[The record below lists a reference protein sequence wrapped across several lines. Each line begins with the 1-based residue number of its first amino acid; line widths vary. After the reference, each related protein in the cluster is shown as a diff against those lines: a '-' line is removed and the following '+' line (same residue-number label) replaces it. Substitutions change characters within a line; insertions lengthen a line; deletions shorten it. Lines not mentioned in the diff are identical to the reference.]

1 MKGELS
7 MFPIYLYEGN
17 ELPEDEICY
26 LIAKQGIFLKKKV
39 GLVESLTKVDKISI
53 LNELK
58 PWAKM
63 SLPKIAGSQM
73 GKTISFFK
81 AVVEEFSGEA
91 NVFLYYNEIE
101 NKYTLAIPKQEVSGA
116 ACDYEEATGI
126 LGYDLVGT
134 IHSHARMSAFH
145 SSTDD
150 KDEKHFDGLHIT
162 IGHLT
167 DDYPSISASIVV
179 NGFRVIVDPC
189 EYIDKCVAVKIPQK
203 SFTPY
208 AASKMYR
215 YINGKMVQVESDPPT
230 TPVVKKYD
238 ERYDIQVSEK
248 QKQFN
253 KKWLKKVS
261 RKVYTPTTYA
271 RNQRYMDH
279 EFFDFFGSGYD
290 SLTEWM
296 VSKGK
301 EGNTK
306 NILNVGPVKDSVEF
320 PKHEDL
326 GDLGD
331 LDDYNPCINCVFKDS
346 KLEYAYDILQTGID
360 PGEDLPE
367 TNNFE
372 PEETADIW
380 TKDDGSAAYDS
391 EQEESEQ
398 TPENLVEEQLRS
410 QAYLHE
416 NSNELIPTP
425 KSNPTTPFSKVKKFF
440 KGTMK
445 R

>member
-1 MKGELS
+1 MRMKGDLP

-63 SLPKIAGSQM
+63 SLPKISGPQM
-73 GKTISFFK
+73 GKIISFFK
-81 AVVEEFSGEA
+81 AVVAEFSGEA
-91 NVFLYYNEIE
+91 NVFLYYNEAE
-101 NKYTLAIPKQEVSGA
+101 NKYALAIPKQEVSGA
-116 ACDYEEATGI
+116 ACDYEEAVGI
-126 LGYDLVGT
+126 PGYDLVGT

-145 SSTDD
+145 SGTDD

-162 IGHLT
+162 IGQLT

-189 EYIDKCVAVKIPQK
+189 DYIDKCVAVKVPQK
-203 SFTPY
+203 SFAPY
-208 AASKMYR
+208 ATSKVYR
-215 YINGKMVQVESDPPT
+215 YIHGKMVQVEATQPT
-230 TPVVKKYD
+230 TPVVKRYD

-261 RKVYTPTTYA
+261 RKVYTPTTYT
-271 RNQRYMDH
+271 RNQSYMDH

-301 EGNTK
+301 EGKTK
-306 NILNVGPVKDSVEF
+306 NILNVGPVKDGVEF
-320 PKHEDL
+320 PEHEDF
-326 GDLGD
+326 DD
-331 LDDYNPCINCVFKDS
+331 LDDYNPCINCIFKDS
-346 KLEYAYDILQTGID
+346 KLEYAYNILQTGID

-367 TNNFE
+367 TNNYE
-372 PEETADIW
+372 PTEDIDILA
-380 TKDDGSAAYDS
+380 KDDGSAAYDPK
-391 EQEESEQ
+391 QESKQ
-398 TPENLVEEQLRS
+398 TPEDLVEEQLRS

-416 NSNELIPTP
+416 NNNELIPTP

-440 KGTMK
+440 KGTM
-445 R
+445 RR

>member
-1 MKGELS
+1 
-7 MFPIYLYEGN
+7 MFPIYLYEGK

-63 SLPKIAGSQM
+63 SLPKISGPQM
-73 GKTISFFK
+73 GKIISFFK
-81 AVVEEFSGEA
+81 AVVNEFSGEA
-91 NVFLYYNEIE
+91 NVLLYYNETE
-101 NKYTLAIPKQEVSGA
+101 NKYITSVPKQEVSAA
-116 ACDYEEATGI
+116 ACDYEQGTSI
-126 LGYDLVGT
+126 PGYDLVGT
-134 IHSHARMSAFH
+134 VHSHARMSAFH
-145 SSTDD
+145 SGTDD

-162 IGHLT
+162 IGNLT
-167 DDYPSISASIVV
+167 DDYSSISASIVV

-189 EYIDKCVAVKIPQK
+189 DYINKCVAVKIPQK

-208 AASKMYR
+208 AASKVYR
-215 YINGKMVQVESDPPT
+215 YINGKMVQTESDQIT
-230 TPVVKKYD
+230 TPVVKRYD
-238 ERYDIQVSEK
+238 ERYNIQVSEK

-261 RKVYTPTTYA
+261 RRVYTPSTYT
-271 RNQRYMDH
+271 RNQTYMDH

-301 EGNTK
+301 DGKTK
-306 NILNVGPVKDSVEF
+306 NMLNVGPIKDSIEF
-320 PKHEDL
+320 SKHE
-326 GDLGD
+326 D

-372 PEETADIW
+372 PETDLMA
-380 TKDDGSAAYDS
+380 KDDGLAAYDPK
-391 EQEESEQ
+391 QESEQ
-398 TPENLVEEQLRS
+398 TPEDLVEEQLRS

-416 NSNELIPTP
+416 NNNELIPTP
-425 KSNPTTPFSKVKKFF
+425 KSNPTTPFSRVKKFF
-440 KGTMK
+440 KGTI
-445 R
+445 RR

>member
-1 MKGELS
+1 
-7 MFPIYLYEGN
+7 MFQVYLYEGG
-17 ELPEDEICY
+17 ELPSDEICY

-63 SLPKIAGSQM
+63 DLPKIPGNYAA
-73 GKTISFFK
+73 KIISFFK
-81 AVVEEFSGEA
+81 AVVDKFGGEA
-91 NVFLYYNEIE
+91 NVLLYYNDQEK
-101 NKYTLAIPKQEVSGA
+101 KYKLSIPTQEVSGA
-116 ACDYEEATGI
+116 ACDYKIEGTSI
-126 LGYDLVGT
+126 PGYNLVGT

-145 SSTDD
+145 SGTDD
-150 KDEKHFDGLHIT
+150 DDEKNFDGLHIT

-167 DDYPSISASIVV
+167 DDFSSISASIVV

-189 EYIDKCVAVKIPQK
+189 DYIDKCVTIKTEQK
-203 SFTPY
+203 SFVSTKY
-208 AASKMYR
+208 TYK
-215 YINGKMVQVESDPPT
+215 YIDGKMTLVEPSPT
-230 TPVVKKYD
+230 TVKYD
-238 ERYDIQVSEK
+238 KRYNILVSES

-261 RKVYTPTTYA
+261 RKVYTPTVYN
-271 RNQRYMDH
+271 RNQQYMDH

-306 NILNVGPVKDSVEF
+306 NILNVRPEKDGIDFSDHDDNFE
-320 PKHEDL
+320 
-326 GDLGD
+326 
-331 LDDYNPCINCVFKDS
+331 DYNPCRNCLFKDH

-360 PGEDLPE
+360 PDTDL
-367 TNNFE
+367 
-372 PEETADIW
+372 EEESNYIHLDE
-380 TKDDGSAAYDS
+380 DDGSAAYDS
-391 EQEESEQ
+391 KSETEQ
-398 TPENLVEEQLRS
+398 TPEDLVEEQLRS

-416 NSNELIPTP
+416 KNNELIPLP
-425 KSNPTTPFSKVKKFF
+425 KGNPTTPFSKIRNFL
-440 KGTMK
+440 KG